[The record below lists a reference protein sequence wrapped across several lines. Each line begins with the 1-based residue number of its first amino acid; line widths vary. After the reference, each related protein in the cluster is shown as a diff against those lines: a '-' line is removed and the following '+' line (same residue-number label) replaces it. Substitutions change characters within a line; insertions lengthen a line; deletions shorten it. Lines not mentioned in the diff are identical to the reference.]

1 MLGSQTK
8 SITREELDGPLL
20 ILLQGTQNLRG
31 GGPDIQKQRSK
42 QSEDDQ
48 TAHRQRCHGSLVC
61 PHRCIGAMA
70 NFGDVDELAS
80 EGWKEDYDFDEFR
93 QRHRVSEVWS

>member
-1 MLGSQTK
+1 
-8 SITREELDGPLL
+8 
-20 ILLQGTQNLRG
+20 
-31 GGPDIQKQRSK
+31 
-42 QSEDDQ
+42 
-48 TAHRQRCHGSLVC
+48 
-61 PHRCIGAMA
+61 MA